1 MPSVQTVA
9 PSTTAI
15 SLAEAKDHL
24 RVDGQIDNDY
34 ITELINTATLTVEH
48 YGRQALIQQTR
59 RLDLYGFHDRIVLDM
74 PPLASV
80 SGITYTA
87 DGSTTSSTLST
98 DVYDVDATSH
108 PGQVLRAANQTW
120 PDVQAQRFN
129 AVQVTYV
136 TGYATASSAVPSNYR
151 HAMKLLI
158 DRWYSDRTDY
168 ITGTIQQA
176 LPWGVKDL
184 IRPTRNFRFV

>member
-1 MPSVQTVA
+1 
-9 PSTTAI
+9 TAI

-87 DGSTTSSTLST
+87 DGATTSSTLST
-98 DVYDVDATSH
+98 AFMTLMQQAIWGRCCG
-108 PGQVLRAANQTW
+108 PQTNM
-120 PDVQAQRFN
+120 AGCTGT
-129 AVQVTYV
+129 AVQRGAGHIRYWLCNSVQRSTEQL
-136 TGYATASSAVPSNYR
+136 PPR
-151 HAMKLLI
+151 HEVA
-158 DRWYSDRTDY
+158 DRSVV
-168 ITGTIQQA
+168 Q
-176 LPWGVKDL
+176 
-184 IRPTRNFRFV
+184 RPHRLHHRH